1 MKHLLNFAFS
11 MTLLFLLVCIL
22 ILPILASSLWRW
34 EKPKAKIID
43 NLVESVNLIT
53 RVANAR

>member
-1 MKHLLNFAFS
+1 

-53 RVANAR
+53 RVANA